1 MKKRVLSIIMCLV
14 LMVTMCACGESE
26 AKNESASEEV
36 KTENPA
42 LEFERKCYETV
53 DYAFANFQAY
63 LDKWYTGTTFEV
75 VEVLVYNWADLE
87 NEYPYVKG
95 RVIVHEPADE
105 LKIDKSEGEGA
116 YFEYRPDFDESIYY
130 QLGYGAVSVY
140 LEDRDSIVSENKE
153 SDKKMIEP
161 GLYVAGKA
169 DVGSVELSDTFAFIL
184 DMDDYN
190 SYRTSK

>member
-1 MKKRVLSIIMCLV
+1 MKKRVLSLIMCLV

-63 LDKWYTGTTFEV
+63 LDKFDTGTTFEV

-87 NEYPYVKG
+87 NEYPYVEG

-116 YFEYRPDFDESIYY
+116 YFKYTPDFDESIDFYV
-130 QLGYGAVSVY
+130 GDGAISVY
-140 LEDRDSIVSENKE
+140 LEDRDIVPENRE

-161 GLYVAGKA
+161 GLYVEGKT

>member
-1 MKKRVLSIIMCLV
+1 MKKRVLSLIMCLV

-63 LDKWYTGTTFEV
+63 LDKFDTGTTFEV

-87 NEYPYVKG
+87 NEYPYVEG

-105 LKIDKSEGEGA
+105 LKIDEQEGDESCFQYSPSLSECIDFQHGSVSEYIEFRDGGLYEGGSEG
-116 YFEYRPDFDESIYY
+116 R
-130 QLGYGAVSVY
+130 
-140 LEDRDSIVSENKE
+140 
-153 SDKKMIEP
+153 KMIEP
-161 GLYVAGKA
+161 GLYVEGKT
-169 DVGSVELSDTFAFIL
+169 DVGSIELSDTFAFIL

>member
-1 MKKRVLSIIMCLV
+1 MKKRVLSLIMCLV

-63 LDKWYTGTTFEV
+63 LDKFYTGTTFEV
-75 VEVLVYNWADLE
+75 VEVLVYNHTYTYMD
-87 NEYPYVKG
+87 NEYPYVEG

-105 LKIDKSEGEGA
+105 LKIDKSEGEESC
-116 YFEYRPDFDESIYY
+116 FEYSPSLSNCIDFQYGSVS
-130 QLGYGAVSVY
+130 GYI
-140 LEDRDSIVSENKE
+140 ETRDALVCEGGSEGR
-153 SDKKMIEP
+153 KMIEP
-161 GLYVAGKA
+161 GLYVAGKT